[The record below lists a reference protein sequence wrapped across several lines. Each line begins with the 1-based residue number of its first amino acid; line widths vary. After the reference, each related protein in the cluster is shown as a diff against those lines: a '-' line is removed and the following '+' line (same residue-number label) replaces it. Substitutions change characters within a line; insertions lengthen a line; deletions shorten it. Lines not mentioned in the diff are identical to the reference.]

1 MTELTLSIITL
12 AMLFK
17 WPRFTIATIAAGC
30 LMYAVCVALDII
42 PIKESSTHE
51 TQCYRAFEY
60 QRCVES

>member
-12 AMLFK
+12 AMLLR

-42 PIKESSTHE
+42 PIKESSSE
-51 TQCYRAFEY
+51 TQCYRAVEY
-60 QRCVES
+60 QRCIES